1 MERLWG
7 TKEKM
12 TDLLCEL
19 VSWDS
24 VFLTQGEIDFPV
36 KLHQKLSEL
45 EYFQQHPDLL
55 QFGEVNWDRQYLTA
69 LYKHPEATDTVVLI
83 SHFDTVATDDFGI
96 LQPLAC
102 KPRELTKELHNHKE
116 FFSDAV
122 INDLESGDYL
132 FGRGVMDMKAG
143 LVLHMSLL
151 EKASIEQWPINLLLL
166 TVPDEEINSNGMRK
180 AVPRLVELREEHG
193 LNYSLFLNGEPVFAR
208 DPSEGEFKVYSGSIG
223 KILPSALFY
232 GRESHIGEPLSGL
245 PSNYIASYLTQ
256 EMSWNPLFSE
266 TVLEEAAPLP
276 LTVLQRDVKEVYS
289 AQTPYRAVAMY
300 NIFLLERNP
309 SEIMDLFEATAK
321 KALDRMSSDYMEM
334 CKQQGIKP
342 VNEVKIYRFE
352 ELQKHAIEKL
362 GENAVEKMIAE
373 VLKKPDLDLREQ
385 SHAITDSLLNQ
396 CQELTPATILM
407 YTPPFYPP
415 VNSSDSKLVQGCI
428 ASIVQKAK
436 QDFGFE
442 VKQSHFFNGVSDLSY
457 VNFQDHDAG
466 WMTFERNTP
475 VYGRSYEIPF
485 QSMQLLHAPVM
496 IVGPFGRDAHQR
508 TERLHLRNA
517 FEEMPVLLEHM
528 IRSQFL
534 KTE

>member
-1 MERLWG
+1 
-7 TKEKM
+7 
-12 TDLLCEL
+12 
-19 VSWDS
+19 
-24 VFLTQGEIDFPV
+24 
-36 KLHQKLSEL
+36 
-45 EYFQQHPDLL
+45 
-55 QFGEVNWDRQYLTA
+55 
-69 LYKHPEATDTVVLI
+69 
-83 SHFDTVATDDFGI
+83 
-96 LQPLAC
+96 
-102 KPRELTKELHNHKE
+102 
-116 FFSDAV
+116 
-122 INDLESGDYL
+122 
-132 FGRGVMDMKAG
+132 
-143 LVLHMSLL
+143 
-151 EKASIEQWPINLLLL
+151 
-166 TVPDEEINSNGMRK
+166 
-180 AVPRLVELREEHG
+180 
-193 LNYSLFLNGEPVFAR
+193 
-208 DPSEGEFKVYSGSIG
+208 
-223 KILPSALFY
+223 
-232 GRESHIGEPLSGL
+232 
-245 PSNYIASYLTQ
+245 
-256 EMSWNPLFSE
+256 
-266 TVLEEAAPLP
+266 PLP

-309 SEIMDLFEATAK
+309 SEIMDLFEATAQ
-321 KALDRMSSDYMEM
+321 KALDRMSSDYMKM